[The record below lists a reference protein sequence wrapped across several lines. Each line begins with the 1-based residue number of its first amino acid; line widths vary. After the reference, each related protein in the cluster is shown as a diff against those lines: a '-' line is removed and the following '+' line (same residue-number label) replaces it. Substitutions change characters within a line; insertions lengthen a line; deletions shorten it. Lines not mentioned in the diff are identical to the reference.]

1 MTDFVDLL
9 LFHFRTKGGQAE
21 KHFLKNEK
29 GICFRV
35 DSVDKVERGKDTR
48 EILFANY
55 CYTIFYLFI

>member
-1 MTDFVDLL
+1 MVA
-9 LFHFRTKGGQAE
+9 R
-21 KHFLKNEK
+21 FLRNEK

-55 CYTIFYLFI
+55 CYTIPYLFL